1 MNLTDGLL
9 EVSVGCLHAFRSVH
23 VWNNHSTLHAVYLR
37 TDACQHGLP
46 QFLGGEIL
54 GSLIFLSI

>member
-1 MNLTDGLL
+1 MGLYMNLTDGLL

-23 VWNNHSTLHAVYLR
+23 VWNNHSTLHAVYLGQ
-37 TDACQHGLP
+37 TLASMVYLP
-46 QFLGGEIL
+46 L